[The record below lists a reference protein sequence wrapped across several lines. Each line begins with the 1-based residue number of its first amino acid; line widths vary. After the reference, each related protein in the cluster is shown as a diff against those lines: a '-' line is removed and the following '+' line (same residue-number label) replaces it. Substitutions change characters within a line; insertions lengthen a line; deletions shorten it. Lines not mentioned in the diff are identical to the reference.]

1 MALDA
6 TKWQYRTD
14 KSIRY
19 IGPAHGAAGANYVS
33 VYELHR
39 WLQDLAD
46 DASSSNDDY
55 LDITIPNP
63 SDKKFTT
70 IIELLNTT
78 KLDDA
83 YTTPASEYIYGGS
96 IIQTVSGQE
105 EIYDGVSVVANRGVV
120 VNVIQNNAVLSNKF
134 WNNTPN
140 GETFAGINP
149 DPSNGVAMRF
159 MVKVKSAGSLID
171 NGALLF
177 TTREWGKTF
186 SL

>member
-1 MALDA
+1 MYFDGEGYTLFPNLTAWRSLDLGAVQLTLEEQDMALDS

-19 IGPAHGAAGANYVS
+19 IGGAHGTATANYIS

-46 DASSSNDDY
+46 DASSSSDDY

-78 KLDDA
+78 
-83 YTTPASEYIYGGS
+83 
-96 IIQTVSGQE
+96 
-105 EIYDGVSVVANRGVV
+105 
-120 VNVIQNNAVLSNKF
+120 
-134 WNNTPN
+134 
-140 GETFAGINP
+140 
-149 DPSNGVAMRF
+149 
-159 MVKVKSAGSLID
+159 
-171 NGALLF
+171 
-177 TTREWGKTF
+177 
-186 SL
+186 

>member
-1 MALDA
+1 MALDS

-96 IIQTVSGQE
+96 IIQTAQRCLDAEFAEGVGDDRSGGLHAVGYLGEVAAAATE
-105 EIYDGVSVVANRGVV
+105 EQFVGVQPLLAVEDGLSSEKKLVGGCVAHEN
-120 VNVIQNNAVLSNKF
+120 
-134 WNNTPN
+134 
-140 GETFAGINP
+140 
-149 DPSNGVAMRF
+149 
-159 MVKVKSAGSLID
+159 SLE
-171 NGALLF
+171 
-177 TTREWGKTF
+177 R
-186 SL
+186 